1 MMAET
6 QSYQNAGLDSATNQ
20 WDLTS
25 PLQNLVVPVCK
36 MKEQEG
42 LQGP

>member
-6 QSYQNAGLDSATNQ
+6 QSYWNVGLDSATNQ

-25 PLQNLVVPVCK
+25 LLQNSVVAVCK
-36 MKEQEG
+36 MDEQKG